1 MVRFNRPTYVK
12 VWFKVGITLSPNTN
26 PPTNYV
32 ELVKEQILEKMS
44 VLGAGE
50 NVIPQKFNLQVSG
63 IDYIDVWLFATPN
76 DGDMPTATPSA
87 ACPSRHGSGPLRT
100 KTGLRWSWMADY
112 VQKLRD
118 DLVEQFKGK
127 PVIDALMEAVGD
139 ELNEVRQFYED
150 LRDKRNIQTAVG
162 KQLDGIG
169 DNAVLTRLEAGALAC
184 AKESVYVL
192 DDDAYRTYLIY
203 KIWKNT
209 NNCTYYD
216 IIRAFKMF
224 WDKPLHY
231 REDPAIPATMIF
243 ETDALTP
250 EADVS
255 KLLNAPFIKAAGVA
269 ILVVAN
275 TEAPEMVA
283 DVPVEGILGRGYTTT
298 TLPEIET
305 GEAFIDTV
313 LPVPAAQNITQT
325 KLPELEEDEL

>member
-1 MVRFNRPTYVK
+1 
-12 VWFKVGITLSPNTN
+12 
-26 PPTNYV
+26 
-32 ELVKEQILEKMS
+32 
-44 VLGAGE
+44 
-50 NVIPQKFNLQVSG
+50 
-63 IDYIDVWLFATPN
+63 
-76 DGDMPTATPSA
+76 
-87 ACPSRHGSGPLRT
+87 
-100 KTGLRWSWMADY
+100 MADY

-231 REDPAIPATMIF
+231 REDPAIPATMIYF
-243 ETDALTP
+243 YP
-250 EADVS
+250 R
-255 KLLNAPFIKAAGVA
+255 PPRG
-269 ILVVAN
+269 
-275 TEAPEMVA
+275 
-283 DVPVEGILGRGYTTT
+283 GRQQKQRQNLYFQTNYTTFCT
-298 TLPEIET
+298 
-305 GEAFIDTV
+305 
-313 LPVPAAQNITQT
+313 N
-325 KLPELEEDEL
+325 LEEP

>member
-1 MVRFNRPTYVK
+1 
-12 VWFKVGITLSPNTN
+12 
-26 PPTNYV
+26 
-32 ELVKEQILEKMS
+32 
-44 VLGAGE
+44 
-50 NVIPQKFNLQVSG
+50 
-63 IDYIDVWLFATPN
+63 
-76 DGDMPTATPSA
+76 
-87 ACPSRHGSGPLRT
+87 
-100 KTGLRWSWMADY
+100 MADY

-243 ETDALTP
+243 ETDDLTP

-255 KLLNAPFIKAAGVA
+255 KLLNAPFIKAA
-269 ILVVAN
+269 IRQR
-275 TEAPEMVA
+275 PC
-283 DVPVEGILGRGYTTT
+283 RRSK
-298 TLPEIET
+298 
-305 GEAFIDTV
+305 
-313 LPVPAAQNITQT
+313 PAKHSSTPCCRFRLHRTSRRQNC
-325 KLPELEEDEL
+325 LNLRRMSYELLWLCCY

>member
-1 MVRFNRPTYVK
+1 
-12 VWFKVGITLSPNTN
+12 
-26 PPTNYV
+26 
-32 ELVKEQILEKMS
+32 
-44 VLGAGE
+44 
-50 NVIPQKFNLQVSG
+50 
-63 IDYIDVWLFATPN
+63 
-76 DGDMPTATPSA
+76 
-87 ACPSRHGSGPLRT
+87 
-100 KTGLRWSWMADY
+100 MADY

-192 DDDAYRTYLIY
+192 DDD
-203 KIWKNT
+203 
-209 NNCTYYD
+209 D

>member
-1 MVRFNRPTYVK
+1 
-12 VWFKVGITLSPNTN
+12 
-26 PPTNYV
+26 
-32 ELVKEQILEKMS
+32 
-44 VLGAGE
+44 
-50 NVIPQKFNLQVSG
+50 
-63 IDYIDVWLFATPN
+63 
-76 DGDMPTATPSA
+76 
-87 ACPSRHGSGPLRT
+87 
-100 KTGLRWSWMADY
+100 MADY

-231 REDPAIPATMIF
+231 REDPAIPATMI
-243 ETDALTP
+243 
-250 EADVS
+250 
-255 KLLNAPFIKAAGVA
+255 
-269 ILVVAN
+269 LVVAN